1 MAQFRTME
9 QIQSEAN
16 ATLDEDLQRTE
27 RMKRLVQ
34 DDRETNAKTLE
45 ELDRQGDALRRIEGH
60 VDGIHASNVEAR
72 GHISHMEKW
81 CGLFRCKKYVQ
92 PDYIFVHSK
101 THCCSSLFDVS
112 NCVLVYLTTTSKRT
126 NPLTWIHIHTSNKA
140 TFAVSGLFLTRSRPI
155 LGCRKKPSRDVD
167 YPSDGGAQV
176 EMQPRTAGGK
186 GQAAASGA
194 ASDQYIRPIVGDDRE
209 KEMNGNLRVVHDVL
223 GDLRQQAEMM
233 GDELE
238 DQNARLDRINAK
250 TTAAT
255 SEVKQNTRRTTALM

>member
-155 LGCRKKPSRDVD
+155 LGCPNKYTKIYIV
-167 YPSDGGAQV
+167 G
-176 EMQPRTAGGK
+176 
-186 GQAAASGA
+186 GA
-194 ASDQYIRPIVGDDRE
+194 ASMFIIVYF
-209 KEMNGNLRVVHDVL
+209 VHLFSYFVQEHL
-223 GDLRQQAEMM
+223 NSLPPP
-233 GDELE
+233 
-238 DQNARLDRINAK
+238 NAHIHTHKNSVAH
-250 TTAAT
+250 
-255 SEVKQNTRRTTALM
+255 S